1 MIKHFKMP
9 ITVCI
14 LHGFT
19 TLSCCVLQEEM
30 HAEDFTYKERVLRVS
45 LTEIRV
51 FFNLK
56 WSGAASRAWS
66 FQ

>member
-1 MIKHFKMP
+1 
-9 ITVCI
+9 
-14 LHGFT
+14 
-19 TLSCCVLQEEM
+19 M

-56 WSGAASRAWS
+56 WSGFTCNDGLSNKNS
-66 FQ
+66 MKFSIYLPMFISE